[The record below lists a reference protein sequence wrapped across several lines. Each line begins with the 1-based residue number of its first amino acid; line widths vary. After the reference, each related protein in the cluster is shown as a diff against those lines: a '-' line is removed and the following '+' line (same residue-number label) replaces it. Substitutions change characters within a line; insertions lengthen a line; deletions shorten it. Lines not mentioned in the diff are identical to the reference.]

1 MEKEIYAMLFTPLAS
16 AALIAMCFR
25 KSKWAGGAIAS
36 LSALAALC
44 FALSAIF
51 ALPSPRFESYFELYS
66 LGSLTINFGVLF
78 DSLAANMIFVVC
90 FVGFLIHIFSI
101 GYMKGDE
108 SNGRFF
114 AGMSFF
120 MFSMTGI
127 VVSSNLFMMFVFW
140 ELVGFSSYALIAHY
154 ADTDAARE
162 ASKKAFI
169 VNRVGDFGFLV
180 GIIWCQAYFG
190 TTNFT
195 ALAEI
200 LAESPD
206 SAITAMGILVMC
218 GFLGKSAQ
226 FPLQVWLPD
235 AMAGPTPVSALI
247 HAATMVAAGVYMM
260 ARLSMCG
267 FLTPEVLDFAL
278 VICSAMAFLAGLWAL
293 GQRDIKKILAYS
305 TLAHLGLMGV
315 GISLGCGLA
324 MFHLTTH
331 AFFKATLF
339 LTAGSVICACHHEQD
354 IFKMGGLFKK
364 MPVTALVGLV
374 ATLSIMAIP
383 FFAGYYSKD
392 SILAA
397 AFAKASSGGTL
408 YCAAFWMTMFAAFL
422 TPIYMVRFYMNVF
435 LGSPRSESASH
446 ARESSLWMVL
456 PLVILAVYSLGGAWG
471 FVENFK
477 WLGGKMNA
485 LIPANSSSFVET
497 AMNAHHLAMRNVA
510 NIHTFEMLAVGLTF
524 VGIVI
529 AFLLYRGG
537 KDRIMENFPR
547 IYGALEAHGWFDN
560 FYGYYV
566 KKVQQRIA
574 VLFATFVDLCV
585 IELGFVRGLGVLC
598 AVAGNGLKRMHSSI
612 KCGAQAAWF
621 VGGIILIFALIL
633 GCK

>member
-1 MEKEIYAMLFTPLAS
+1 MEKEIYAMLLIPLFS
-16 AALIAMCFR
+16 AVLTALCFR
-25 KSKWAGGAIAS
+25 KSKWAGALTATAS
-36 LSALAALC
+36 SALALFC
-44 FALSAIF
+44 ALSAIF
-51 ALPSPRFESYFELYS
+51 ALDEGVFESYLEVYS
-66 LGSLTINFGVLF
+66 LGSLSINFGMIF

-90 FVGFLIHIFSI
+90 GVGFLIHVFSI

-108 SNGRFF
+108 SSGRFF

-127 VVSSNLFMMFVFW
+127 VLSSNLFMMFVFW

-154 ADTDAARE
+154 ASTEAARE

-180 GIIWCQAYFG
+180 GIIWCHAHFG
-190 TTNFT
+190 TTNFS

-200 LAESPD
+200 LSESPD
-206 SAITAMGILVMC
+206 SAVTAMGMLLMC

-260 ARLSMCG
+260 VRLDSCG
-267 FLTPEVLDFAL
+267 FLTTGVLDFIL
-278 VICSAMAFLAGLWAL
+278 IICSAMAFFAGLWAL

-315 GISLGCGLA
+315 GIALGNGLA

-364 MPVTALVGLV
+364 MPITFIVGLT
-374 ATLSIMAIP
+374 ATCSIMAIP
-383 FFAGYYSKD
+383 FFAGYYSKE

-397 AFAKASSGGTL
+397 MFAKAGSGGAL
-408 YCAAFWMTMFAAFL
+408 YTAAFWLTLAAAFL
-422 TPIYMVRFYMNVF
+422 TPVYMIRFFVNVF
-435 LGSPRSESASH
+435 LGKARSENASN
-446 ARESSLWMVL
+446 ARESSLWLTL
-456 PLVILAVYSLGGAWG
+456 PLLVLALYSIAGALG
-471 FVENFK
+471 FVGNFK

-485 LIPANSSSFVET
+485 LMPSSASAFVES
-497 AMNAHHLAMRNVA
+497 AVKAHHFAMQNVP
-510 NIHTFEMLAVGLTF
+510 NIHTFEMLAVGLTL
-524 VGIVI
+524 VGIVM
-529 AFLLYRGG
+529 ALLIYRGG
-537 KDRIMENFPR
+537 KDRIMSNFPR
-547 IYGALEAHGWFDN
+547 VYGALEAHGWFDA
-560 FYGYYV
+560 FYNYYLV
-566 KKVQQRIA
+566 KIQQRVA
-574 VLFATFVDLCV
+574 VLLSTFVDLCI
-585 IELGFVRGLGVLC
+585 IELGLVRGVSAFC
-598 AVAGNGLKRMHSSI
+598 AVIGNGLKAMHSRV
-612 KCGAQAAWF
+612 KCGSQVAWF

-633 GCK
+633 GVK